1 MDLDIDS
8 ADFKIA
14 TQSLLFTTEHAEIG
28 IKHTLLNIQ
37 IETPQDILAALT
49 LYNFFPFLQVRS
61 FFFIFFWK
69 GGSCRYSIYLMERSN
84 K

>member
-61 FFFIFFWK
+61 FFYFFF
-69 GGSCRYSIYLMERSN
+69 GRGVAVNIPYT
-84 K
+84 